1 MSEVL
6 IRAIRAACGALIDV
20 RGFGNI
26 QTGKIGMPSIDRP
39 RVRAPGFPESLDWVN
54 SGGGTLRLE
63 TLRGKIILL
72 DFWTYG

>member
-1 MSEVL
+1 MSEVPV
-6 IRAIRAACGALIDV
+6 RAIRAAFWALSDV
-20 RGFGNI
+20 RGVGNI
-26 QTGKIGMPSIDRP
+26 QTGRIGMPSIDRP

-63 TLRGKIILL
+63 ELRGKIILL